1 MSRRDEVRTKIAE
14 RKQHKSLKCN
24 ALLDNIIEVDN
35 DDEIIRSWFDEG
47 KILSDWNSN
56 ETPYEYL
63 ERIGFYD
70 RNPEY
75 KGRIIM

>member
-24 ALLDNIIEVDN
+24 AFLDNIIEVDN

-56 ETPYEYL
+56 ETLYEYL